1 MTEPSRY
8 EVTWGEKGKTMKNQ
22 KSYLVDLFPW
32 AKRAACPGS
41 RARPCVLLAFDTEV
55 PVSGVILRDL
65 DGVALR
71 VERVE
76 CHPAALEPL
85 AKVAGHLRSVRD
97 VVVDELAPDR
107 CDSHQVGMR
116 EV

>member
-1 MTEPSRY
+1 M
-8 EVTWGEKGKTMKNQ
+8 
-22 KSYLVDLFPW
+22 VDLFPW
-32 AKRAACPGS
+32 AQSAACPGS
-41 RARPCVLLAFDTEV
+41 SARPCVLLAFDTEI

-76 CHPAALEPL
+76 GHPAALEPL
-85 AKVAGHLRSVRD
+85 AEVAGHLRSVRD
-97 VVVDELAPDR
+97 VVVDELAPDCR
-107 CDSHQVGMR
+107 HSHQVGMR